1 MFMQQTQNFLSLNI
15 DIDAF
20 EVFLE
25 FHINKA
31 VAAAIASL
39 DVQKS
44 NPTQHDDWITRKQ
57 AITMLGVS
65 APTIINWSKS
75 GIIPCYRIGS
85 LIRYKRSEIDEA
97 LKQMR
102 TSNSKKR

>member
-1 MFMQQTQNFLSLNI
+1 MRMQQTQNFISVNI
-15 DIDAF
+15 NIDAF
-20 EVFLE
+20 EAFLE

-31 VAAAIASL
+31 VATAIANL
-39 DVQKS
+39 DIQKS
-44 NPTQHDDWITRKQ
+44 NLTQHDDWITRKQ
-57 AITMLGVS
+57 AITILGIS

-85 LIRYKRSEIDEA
+85 LVRYKRSEIEES

-102 TSNSKKR
+102 TTNSRKR